1 MKSRVATDSLRRLC
15 RALLLR
21 SMLPL
26 LLLCAQQGAFLH
38 ELGHYKPAQSQ
49 DEDHKQDSGGPCA
62 LCLAYAGVE
71 SAVSP
76 ASPPPLLLTGL
87 SFALM
92 AVVATFARAA
102 TAPAQRNRGPPD
114 LR

>member
-1 MKSRVATDSLRRLC
+1 MKSRVATDSLHRLC
-15 RALLLR
+15 RALLL
-21 SMLPL
+21 PL
-26 LLLCAQQGAFLH
+26 LLLCVQQGAFLH
-38 ELGHYKPAQSQ
+38 ELSHYKPAQSQ
-49 DEDHKQDSGGPCA
+49 DEDHKQNSGGPCA

-71 SAVSP
+71 SAVSQ

-92 AVVATFARAA
+92 PVMATFARAA
-102 TAPAQRNRGPPD
+102 SVPAQRNRGPPD